1 MNVVSWIVNILLAAA
16 FAAAGGI
23 KMTRPMEALI
33 GMGMGWVADSSRDMV
48 RAVGAIETIGALGL
62 ILPKATGVAS
72 TLTPIA
78 AIGLATAMLAA
89 VVVHL
94 KRDESVV
101 APMVLGG
108 VAVLSAALGFAT
120 L

>member
-1 MNVVSWIVNILLAAA
+1 MTIISWIVNVLLAAA

-23 KMTRPMEALI
+23 KMTRPAPALI
-33 GMGMGWVADSSRDMV
+33 DMGMEWVADTSHDMV
-48 RAVGAIETIGALGL
+48 RAIGAIELVGAIGL
-62 ILPKATGVAS
+62 ILPKATGVGE

-78 AIGLATAMLAA
+78 AVGLAAVMLAA

-101 APMVLGG
+101 PPMVLGG
-108 VAVLSAALGFAT
+108 IAVLSAILGFAT